1 MQHGP
6 KVSGKVKGGIRY
18 RVMQPTDP
26 AEAIASMV
34 DRVDYPLFIV
44 TVASPEER
52 SGCLVGFA
60 TQCSIEPPR
69 YLVCVSKVNHTW
81 NLAKT
86 ADGLA
91 LHLLGAD
98 QHDMASVF
106 GEETGDQ
113 TDKFDQ
119 VSWADG
125 VTGSPILAECAAW
138 LEGTII
144 DRVDVGDHVAC
155 VLIPVAGGYGTH
167 PGEFTYPDAADI
179 EPGHPA
185 GD

>member
-1 MQHGP
+1 MIQP
-6 KVSGKVKGGIRY
+6 K
-18 RVMQPTDP
+18 DP
-26 AEAIASMV
+26 AEAIAPMV
-34 DRVDYPLFIV
+34 DRLDYPLFVV

-60 TQCSIEPPR
+60 TSVQHRAAPVPGLRLQGEPH
-69 YLVCVSKVNHTW
+69 L

-106 GEETGDQ
+106 GEETGDK
-113 TDKFDQ
+113 TDKFDR
-119 VSWADG
+119 VSWTDG
-125 VTGSPILAECAAW
+125 VTGSPILSECAAW

-155 VLIPVAGGYGTH
+155 VVIPVAGGYGTH
-167 PGEFTYPDAADI
+167 PGEFTFSDAADI
-179 EPGHPA
+179 EPGHRPA
-185 GD
+185 IPSPFQHD